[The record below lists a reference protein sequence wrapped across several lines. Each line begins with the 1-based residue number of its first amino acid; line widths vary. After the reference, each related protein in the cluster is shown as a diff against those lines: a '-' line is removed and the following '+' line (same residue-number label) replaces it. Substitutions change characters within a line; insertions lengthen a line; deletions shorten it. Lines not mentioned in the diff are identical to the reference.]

1 MTALRTTT
9 PVAAASPAGNRAR
22 RVVPLLPRP
31 AAFWLV
37 GVTVTTL
44 LAASSAPSP
53 LYPVYQAEFG
63 FTSATLTAVFAV
75 YVLALLLSL
84 LTVGRLSDFVGRRPV
99 LAVALVVQ
107 AAAMVIF
114 LGADGTGALFAA
126 RTVQGLA
133 TGAAVGVLGAYLL
146 DLQPAGGSRLGSL
159 VNSVAATGGLGV
171 GAVLA
176 GLLLQYGPQPTR
188 LIFEIFVLA
197 FVVLAAATAVLPETV
212 RRRPGA
218 RAALRPRVSVPVA
231 ARSAFWRSAPT
242 MVSTWMLGGLMLS
255 VGGSL
260 LAGVFGQQNHAVI
273 GGVLGS
279 FAGAAAL
286 ASTLLR
292 HRSPQFMTTVG
303 SGLLVVGAGAVAL
316 AVATASAPLFVA
328 GTVVAGTGFGPAFL
342 GAFRSVS
349 QLAADHER
357 AGLISAIFVVSYVAF
372 SVPAVVVG
380 LLITAIGLAPT
391 TLGYAAV
398 VAVVAAGTLV
408 EQLVARRRAA

>member
-1 MTALRTTT
+1 MSAVPTTSHLA
-9 PVAAASPAGNRAR
+9 VDRAGAR
-22 RVVPLLPRP
+22 RIVPTLPRP

-37 GVTVTTL
+37 AATVTTL

-53 LYPVYQAEFG
+53 LYAVYQAEFG
-63 FTSATLTAVFAV
+63 FSSATLTAIFAV

-107 AAAMVIF
+107 AAAMAVF
-114 LGADGTGALFAA
+114 LAADGVTALFVA
-126 RTVQGLA
+126 RVVQGLA
-133 TGAAVGVLGAYLL
+133 TGAAIGVLGAYLL
-146 DLQPAGGSRLGSL
+146 DLQPPGGSRLGSL
-159 VNSVAATGGLGV
+159 MNSVAATGGLGV
-171 GAVLA
+171 GAVVA

-197 FVVLAAATAVLPETV
+197 FLILAAAVAVLPETV

-231 ARSAFWRSAPT
+231 ARSAFLRSTPI

-260 LAGVFGQQNHAVI
+260 LATVFGQQNHAVV
-273 GGVLGS
+273 GAVLGA

-286 ASTLLR
+286 ASALLR
-292 HRSPQFMTTVG
+292 NRSPEFMTVLG
-303 SGLLVVGAGAVAL
+303 AGLLVVGALIVAVS
-316 AVATASAPLFVA
+316 VATSSATVFVI

-357 AGLISAIFVVSYVAF
+357 AALISAIFVVSYLAF
-372 SVPAVVVG
+372 SVPAVIAGILIVVV
-380 LLITAIGLAPT
+380 GLAPT
-391 TLGYAAV
+391 ALGYAAL
-398 VAVVAAGTLV
+398 VATVAAGTLV
-408 EQLVARRRAA
+408 DQLLTHRRSR